1 MLHITYRSCNISE
14 ISYVNNV
21 WEVDC
26 EDVEKTYL
34 EFLLA
39 QAEEKG
45 ITINPAW
52 GNIMN
57 HENHHPHL
65 SAKEYREKEKGWKK
79 FLRKWNIEQF
89 IGNKLKGRKVTYKE
103 IHKF

>member
-1 MLHITYRSCNISE
+1 MIHIIYRSCNISE
-14 ISYVNNV
+14 TSYVNNV

-26 EDVEKTYL
+26 VDVEKMYL

-52 GNIMN
+52 GNMMVRECQPRYIPL
-57 HENHHPHL
+57 EVY
-65 SAKEYREKEKGWKK
+65 KEKEKSWKK
-79 FLRKWNIEQF
+79 FLRKWNIEHF
-89 IGNKLKGRKVTYKE
+89 IEKELKGRKVTFKE